1 VKLVTFVSDEG
12 LRPGVLTIRKGREVI
27 IDLQQA
33 DPTLPGSVRGLL
45 EGGSAA
51 LGKAAAA
58 ADSARET
65 LDASAV
71 KLAAPIPNPGKI
83 LCIGLNYADHAA
95 ESGQPLPDYPIVFSK
110 YSNTV
115 IGSGDAIILPKVTDM
130 VDYEAELGFVIGR
143 RGRHISEAEA
153 LDYVAGYMPINDVS
167 ARDYQERVS
176 QWTMGKSFDTFA
188 PMGPAL
194 VTADEVGD
202 PHNLAIRLW
211 IGDEVLQ
218 DSNTSQLIFSV
229 PKLVADISEV
239 MTLEP
244 GDIVSTGTPPGVGA
258 ARSPQRFLRAGET
271 CHIEIEKLGILS
283 NPIIA
288 ESSAD

>member
-1 VKLVTFVSDEG
+1 MRLVTFQQGGE
-12 LRPGVLTIRKGREVI
+12 LRPGILTTRAGRDVVV
-27 IDLQQA
+27 DLGQT
-33 DPTLPGSVRGLL
+33 DPSLPGSVLGIL
-45 EGGSAA
+45 EAGADAMERAA
-51 LGKAAAA
+51 QA
-58 ADSARET
+58 ADAARDT
-65 LDASAV
+65 LDASSV

-115 IGSGDAIILPKVTDM
+115 IGSGDAIILPKVTNM

-202 PHNLAIRLW
+202 PHKLAIRLW
-211 IGDEVLQ
+211 IGDEALQ

-271 CHIEIEKLGILS
+271 CHIEIEKLGVLS
-283 NPIIA
+283 NPIVA
-288 ESSAD
+288 ES

>member
-1 VKLVTFVSDEG
+1 MKLVTFQQDG
-12 LRPGVLTIRKGREVI
+12 ALIPGALTVRDGRDVI
-27 IDLQQA
+27 VDLARA
-33 DPTLPGSVRGLL
+33 DASLPNSVRGIL
-45 EGGSAA
+45 EGGSSA
-51 LGKAAAA
+51 LAKAEAAAT
-58 ADSARET
+58 SAT
-65 LDASAV
+65 HVLDAASV

-115 IGSGDAIILPKVTDM
+115 IGSGEAIILPRVTDK
-130 VDYEAELGFVIGR
+130 VDYEAELGFVIGIG
-143 RGRHISEAEA
+143 GRHISEAEA
-153 LDYVAGYMPINDVS
+153 LDHVAGYMPINDVS

-202 PHNLAIRLW
+202 PHSLAIRLW
-211 IGDEVLQ
+211 IGDEALQ

-258 ARSPQRFLRAGET
+258 ARTPPRFLRAGET
-271 CHIEIEKLGILS
+271 CNIEIEKLGILS
-283 NPIIA
+283 NPIVA
-288 ESSAD
+288 ER

>member
-1 VKLVTFVSDEG
+1 MKLVTFERG
-12 LRPGVLTIRKGREVI
+12 EHRPGVLITRGGRDVVV
-27 IDLQQA
+27 DLQQT
-33 DPTLPGSVRGLL
+33 DPSLPGSLRELL
-45 EGGSAA
+45 EAGPEALARAA
-51 LGKAAAA
+51 QA
-58 ADSARET
+58 ADVARDT
-65 LDASAV
+65 LDAAAV

-130 VDYEAELGFVIGR
+130 VDYEAELGFVIGK
-143 RGRHISEAEA
+143 RGRHISEADA
-153 LDYVAGYMPINDVS
+153 LDHVAGYMPINDVS

-194 VTADEVGD
+194 VTSDEVGD
-202 PHNLAIRLW
+202 PHKLAIRLW

-218 DSNTSQLIFSV
+218 DSSTSQLIFSI

-258 ARSPQRFLRAGET
+258 ARAPQRFLRAGET
-271 CHIEIEKLGILS
+271 CHIEIEKLGVLS
-283 NPIIA
+283 NPIVA
-288 ESSAD
+288 ES

>member
-1 VKLVTFVSDEG
+1 MKLVTFQQDGELV
-12 LRPGVLTIRKGREVI
+12 PGVLTVRDGREVI
-27 IDLQQA
+27 VDLRQA
-33 DPTLPGSVRGLL
+33 DASLPASVRGIL

-51 LGKAAAA
+51 LSKAEAAAA
-58 ADSARET
+58 AASDVLEADS
-65 LDASAV
+65 V
-71 KLAAPIPNPGKI
+71 KLSAPIPDPGKI

-115 IGSGDAIILPKVTDM
+115 IGSGDAIILPRVTDM
-130 VDYEAELGFVIGR
+130 VDYEAELGFVIGK
-143 RGRHISEAEA
+143 RGRYISEAEA
-153 LDYVAGYMPINDVS
+153 LDYVAGYLPINDVS

-176 QWTMGKSFDTFA
+176 QWTMGKSFDSFA

-202 PHNLAIRLW
+202 PHQLGIRLW
-211 IGDEVLQ
+211 IGDDVLQ

-229 PKLVADISEV
+229 PQLVADISEV

-258 ARSPQRFLRAGET
+258 ARRPQRFLRAGET
-271 CHIEIEKLGILS
+271 VNIEIEKLGILS
-283 NPIIA
+283 NPIVA
-288 ESSAD
+288 EAPAD